1 MTILEIDEF
10 AKQDTNKDLNQVI
23 TKINW
28 STMTWFTE
36 KRLWPIIF
44 AYDSRSKSTFLCHLL
59 SFLYYPAKKWIPKKK
74 KNWPRSIWELEHA
87 NRNEPAKFDISVFG
101 EINIWANITAKSMQM
116 TQLLESSSL
125 SKFNNS
131 SNNMHNH
138 IIKLIL

>member
-74 KNWPRSIWELEHA
+74 IWPRSIWELEHA
-87 NRNEPAKFDISVFG
+87 AKKNLVFCQTNRNEPAKFDISMFG

-125 SKFNNS
+125 SKFN
-131 SNNMHNH
+131 
-138 IIKLIL
+138 